1 MAREEIHRILDR
13 IKELK
18 TTKALIGLT
27 DKEDLELRNLEV
39 KLMNEWGNQHEF

>member
-1 MAREEIHRILDR
+1 MAREEIHKILHK

-27 DKEDLELRNLEV
+27 DQENLELRNLEV
-39 KLMNEWGNQHEF
+39 KLMNEWANQHEF